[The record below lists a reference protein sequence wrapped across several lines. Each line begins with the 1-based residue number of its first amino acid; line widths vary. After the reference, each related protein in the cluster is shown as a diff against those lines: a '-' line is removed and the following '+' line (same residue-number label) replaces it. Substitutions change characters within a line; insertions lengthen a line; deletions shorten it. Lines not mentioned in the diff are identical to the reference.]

1 MRGRA
6 TIGTPRIHVSR
17 HGGEGMRDLPDD
29 LLLEAYQKAIELQL
43 DLLFIQLLG
52 DEIRRRGLLQ

>member
-1 MRGRA
+1 MG
-6 TIGTPRIHVSR
+6 VM
-17 HGGEGMRDLPDD
+17 GMRDLPDE

-52 DEIRRRGLLQ
+52 DEIRRRGLLL